1 MDISFAAI
9 NITETFLVEANELLD
24 ACEKYL
30 LELEKDSSENM
41 SYIKKLFRA
50 AHTLKGSSLAA
61 GFEEI
66 GSVVHVAE
74 DLIGQMQSEVEFSN
88 KSIDQD
94 IIDIL
99 FQTVDIIRHNLSDP
113 TSETINKKNIEH
125 INDLSGFL
133 NDSSSLKPL
142 KKTMEP
148 MIFDVPDPIAAE
160 PEKSK
165 NLGNIVICDD
175 DTIVLSTLSERVNS
189 LGYRSIAFDNPNE
202 ALAEIKKNSEY
213 EVIIT
218 DLKMQQMD
226 GIEFVSSV
234 FQVTDNV
241 PVIFC
246 SGYAEK
252 DDLSKFI
259 DLGVYVFIE
268 KPLNSGN
275 LEAVLSSAVT
285 KKRTNDNL
293 NQLLELTHKAF
304 ISSNK
309 IVFADDSIGLESK
322 KHQYKLKKYF
332 DKICSLLGAT
342 LSLNRE
348 DD

>member
-1 MDISFAAI
+1 
-9 NITETFLVEANELLD
+9 
-24 ACEKYL
+24 
-30 LELEKDSSENM
+30 
-41 SYIKKLFRA
+41 
-50 AHTLKGSSLAA
+50 
-61 GFEEI
+61 
-66 GSVVHVAE
+66 
-74 DLIGQMQSEVEFSN
+74 
-88 KSIDQD
+88 
-94 IIDIL
+94 
-99 FQTVDIIRHNLSDP
+99 
-113 TSETINKKNIEH
+113 
-125 INDLSGFL
+125 
-133 NDSSSLKPL
+133 
-142 KKTMEP
+142 

-332 DKICSLLGAT
+332 DKKIGRAHV
-342 LSLNRE
+342 
-348 DD
+348 